1 MAGCTASGESDLL
14 HQEPLLTGIFVLLA
28 DFDSTSIM
36 VIILVPHPAP
46 VQGSKTRP
54 RSIEV
59 FELHA
64 ASQCSE
70 QQGCFLQHLR
80 ISQSCAV
87 CWCRRNFV
95 YKGAVKGLL
104 YQYMWRQRCAL
115 QCCTAKADE
124 AVLYREPDQWI
135 PPGVPRILLSESDF
149 HNPER
154 RDDGMILNT
163 ELLISCA
170 LCALLLHAA
179 WPA

>member
-1 MAGCTASGESDLL
+1 M
-14 HQEPLLTGIFVLLA
+14 
-28 DFDSTSIM
+28 
-36 VIILVPHPAP
+36 
-46 VQGSKTRP
+46 
-54 RSIEV
+54 
-59 FELHA
+59 
-64 ASQCSE
+64 
-70 QQGCFLQHLR
+70 
-80 ISQSCAV
+80 
-87 CWCRRNFV
+87 

-104 YQYMWRQRCAL
+104 YQYMWRQRFAL
-115 QCCTAKADE
+115 QCCTAKADV